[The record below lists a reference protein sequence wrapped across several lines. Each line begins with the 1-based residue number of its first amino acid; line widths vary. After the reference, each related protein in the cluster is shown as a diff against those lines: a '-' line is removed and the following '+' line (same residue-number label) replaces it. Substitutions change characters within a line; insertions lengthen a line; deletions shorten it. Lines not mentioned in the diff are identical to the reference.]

1 MEAGGG
7 KHWTKAQKE
16 ARKKADSLTK
26 RASPRSINA
35 PAWLKKPGMKSALR
49 VWNRVITSAKDMELL
64 DNLDTEILA
73 TYCLA
78 SGKIEETSST
88 AITLESIKELQAWAR
103 IQKTCADGLGFT
115 PAARAKLVKKKADEI
130 EKNEFEKEFGT

>member
-1 MEAGGG
+1 
-7 KHWTKAQKE
+7 
-16 ARKKADSLTK
+16 
-26 RASPRSINA
+26 
-35 PAWLKKPGMKSALR
+35 